1 MGILERISAR
11 AKEDLEGSGSW
22 ARVGLGGIIM
32 EKWRK
37 GENYPIITE
46 SEVKERFPE
55 ATRREIR
62 RAMREHVRRNP
73 GGWILFEAKEGGK
86 GVKKGEYIMWQP
98 TPEERKRGLWPKPP
112 WWEEEEEEGVSSREE
127 GLFAAFPFLGGERMV
142 GIFKGKERLRSAFE
156 KSRSLKVGTRI
167 MPAGGFL
174 RLPPV
179 EEESY
184 AMFPFLGGKMRGKN
198 PLREA
203 LQRKQSKIMEILRK
217 H

>member
-1 MGILERISAR
+1 VEDKFKSERIPFLTMTR
-11 AKEDLEGSGSW
+11 INILKVYYDKVHREGPGPLVTEEDIK
-22 ARVGLGGIIM
+22 RV
-32 EKWRK
+32 
-37 GENYPIITE
+37 YP
-46 SEVKERFPE
+46 K
-55 ATRREIR
+55 ATKREIR
-62 RAMREHVRRNP
+62 GAMKEFVYKQPRTGWALFEVKGGTSGAKP
-73 GGWILFEAKEGGK
+73 GTWILWRPTEEE
-86 GVKKGEYIMWQP
+86 VKRHRW
-98 TPEERKRGLWPKPP
+98 LWIPP
-112 WWEEEEEEGVSSREE
+112 SEEEEGVPSREE